1 MILVLQF
8 TPRVN
13 YLASQYVDWI
23 LQNEHVKTSTSVH
36 FCLVCKLVRTFW
48 ICGRIFLMWP
58 VKWNLCTSTPL
69 VFCCLLSFYNLKS
82 WFWARVDT
90 KYLASQSY
98 CKAGQTGFL
107 VLTQRQQICDIRRFT
122 TNLLEKTIALRN
134 AKRYRCCKLLR
145 VVICVRWCF
154 IRRFNSG
161 WLKSRVDAN

>member
-13 YLASQYVDWI
+13 YLVSQYVDWI

-58 VKWNLCTSTPL
+58 VKWNLCTSSPL

-90 KYLASQSY
+90 KYLVSQSVE
-98 CKAGQTGFL
+98 G
-107 VLTQRQQICDIRRFT
+107 RSNRFFSSNPKT
-122 TNLLEKTIALRN
+122 TNLWYKTLHHKFIGKDNRFKGRKTISMLQTLARSNLCSLMFY
-134 AKRYRCCKLLR
+134 KK
-145 VVICVRWCF
+145 I
-154 IRRFNSG
+154 
-161 WLKSRVDAN
+161 